1 MLVLMKKP
9 KGAQKRFL
17 NEILG
22 FIRTTSKEQTETI
35 ECIKA
40 WKGRFFEQPTL
51 LLIHEETLG
60 IRKMSS
66 FPTPA
71 KAIVSTIFLN
81 RAASGFIPIKRKPSK
96 KGH

>member
-17 NEILG
+17 NEVLG

-60 IRKMSS
+60 FRKMSC
-66 FPTPA
+66 FPNA
-71 KAIVSTIFLN
+71 
-81 RAASGFIPIKRKPSK
+81 R
-96 KGH
+96 